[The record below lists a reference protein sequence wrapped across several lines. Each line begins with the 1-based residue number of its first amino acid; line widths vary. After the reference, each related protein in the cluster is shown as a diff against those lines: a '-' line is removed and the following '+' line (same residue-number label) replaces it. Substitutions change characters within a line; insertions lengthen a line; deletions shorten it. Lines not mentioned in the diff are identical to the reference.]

1 MLDKEIAQ
9 LIVTEI
15 NICTSILTSTIQ
27 KLKTFDKENNYER
40 EKLEIAKSIYGLME
54 IYHMSIFKNYPEIK
68 SDIENHLANYKNPN

>member
-27 KLKTFDKENNYER
+27 KIKTFDKENNYER
-40 EKLEIAKSIYGLME
+40 EKLEISKSIYDLME
-54 IYHMSIFKNYPEIK
+54 IYHVSILKNYPEIK
-68 SDIENHLANYKNPN
+68 NDIESHMANYQNPN